1 MLTDEQIAEVVAFDH
16 EQRERDRRVNRL
28 KSRERRTFRYNYI
41 VPCDSKASL
50 ATVLGRNPPAEREV
64 CIVNVAVRLDAN
76 YVPIVKEVMWMRP
89 ETGWQECR
97 DLSFCGIAGW
107 TVQWARSDFC
117 KRKPRAG
124 ERFRI
129 GRRVDNRSCHERFKY
144 GRPGFN
150 RTYDPTVNVHALAE
164 TRYKY
169 CQYADELECKTG
181 LMEWLSL
188 YRDEPKVELLAKCG
202 LYCFVCPAGLK
213 ALEDKRVFAWAKDN
227 AELLRKYSYVPIN
240 YALWA
245 ARHGSTLE
253 DARRHYDLVHNLCHE
268 LDSVRYHLRMGG
280 YDGRWLGRRESFK
293 LKLDYER
300 LAGLL
305 KKWNVDA
312 YEYGR
317 YIEHAFDLGYD
328 LRNEGTLYPPTRGGR
343 KAFMARLEGMERELA
358 RIQAERDRI
367 ERAQRK
373 EASKREKKWLAEI
386 MKPRIAEI
394 KAFQDSLKRTATLRG
409 CGYTIVLAK
418 TQKELLAEGRRMGNC
433 VGNGTYGR
441 GIVTGDKLIVM
452 LGLGGKSYC
461 DIEIVRSTW
470 TVKQCYLKGNQMPP
484 DEVRKLAER
493 IAKLLKEEHARHRK
507 LGLFKMPRRKAA

>member
-1 MLTDEQIAEVVAFDH
+1 MLTNEQYAEVVEFDR
-16 EQRERDRRVNRL
+16 QYRELDRRIDRL
-28 KSRERRTFRYNYI
+28 KKCNRRTIRYNYI

-50 ATVLGRNPPAEREV
+50 ANVLGYDKSIKKEV
-64 CIVNVAVRLDAN
+64 VIVNVAVRLDVN

-89 ETGWQECR
+89 ETGWQEYR
-97 DLSFCGIAGW
+97 DLSYYGIAGW
-107 TVQWARSDFC
+107 TVRWARSDYR

-129 GRRVDNRSCHERFKY
+129 GRRVDDRAYNMVFKH

-150 RTYDPTVNVHALAE
+150 RTYDPTVNVHVLAD

-169 CQYADELECKTG
+169 CQYDDENECKSG

-188 YRDEPKVELLAKCG
+188 YREEPKVELLAKCG
-202 LYCFVCPAGLK
+202 LYCFISPAGLK
-213 ALEDKRVFAWAKDN
+213 ALKDKRVFAWAKDN
-227 AELLRKYSYVPIN
+227 MKMLRKYHMPPIRYV
-240 YALWA
+240 LWA
-245 ARHGSTLE
+245 ARHNTTLE
-253 DARRHYDLVHNLCHE
+253 DARRHYDLVHNLCYK
-268 LDSVRYHLRMGG
+268 LDSVRYHLRIGG
-280 YDGRWLGRRESFK
+280 HDGRGLGGRENFK

-305 KKWNVDA
+305 KKWHVDA
-312 YEYGR
+312 YEYGS
-317 YIEHAFDLGYD
+317 YLEHAFDLGYD

-343 KAFMARLEGMERELA
+343 KAFMARLEEFEHEHA
-358 RIQAERDRI
+358 RIEAERDRI

-373 EASKREKKWLAEI
+373 EASKREKEWLAKI
-386 MKPRIAEI
+386 MKPRIEEI

-470 TVKQCYLKGNQMPP
+470 TVKQCYLKGNEIPP
-484 DEVRKLAER
+484 DKVRKLAER
-493 IAKLLKEEHARHRK
+493 IAKHLKAEHARHRK
-507 LGLFKMPRRKAA
+507 LGMFKALERKVA